1 MVDSVKSLMIL
12 AGVGVLLLFLSSLL
26 IGSRL
31 SSKEVQSTD
40 VNHRK
45 AGQDRKSKQR
55 MNDNHAMM
63 NKIQNPPL

>member
-31 SSKEVQSTD
+31 SS
-40 VNHRK
+40 
-45 AGQDRKSKQR
+45 
-55 MNDNHAMM
+55 
-63 NKIQNPPL
+63 